1 MMLHPA
7 FEFGPER
14 GRPSITAVPDKC
26 RRSGIWQ
33 PPRVLP
39 SSVSERLDRL
49 APDQR
54 EAATAP
60 PGPVLCVAPAGSGK
74 TTTLVARIGWL
85 VATGADPAT
94 ITAVT
99 FNKRAADEM
108 ASRVDGA
115 LEPLGLAAGAVR
127 VKTFHALGR
136 EILADGGESVEPL
149 LDREAVLRDMWPEI
163 DRGTVRR
170 LDDAFSRLKLE
181 IGVTARE
188 VATDPDPGPIARAF
202 LAYES
207 ALDDSGGLDFDDL
220 VARALRLLEARPNVL
235 RRWRAKCG
243 HLLVDETQ
251 DVDRT
256 QLKLALLLAAPQNRI
271 FLVGD
276 DDQTIYGWRLADVR
290 RVLALADELP
300 GLRRIDLTVNY
311 RCPKAVVER
320 AVRLV
325 SHNDERFDK
334 IIRACPTAAGNLILA
349 PDGADEMVRLR
360 RVIAGWPDDGGT
372 RAVLARTNA
381 ELLPAAAVAL
391 ELGMPFR
398 APRLRFLSED
408 RRVDAILAAAEA
420 AGGFAPAETV
430 GVAAEPG
437 IVAAAETANVAADSG
452 AARNAAAGLLLPRL
466 AALAHADPAGLTI
479 PEPLPRPAGMSP
491 DADAR
496 DLDEPLPVETGE
508 LLAAVVAWAAPYR
521 TIAELRAALER
532 QRELIAELRRD
543 DALLTLATAHST
555 KGLEFDHVAVIG
567 LDAGRFPSGR
577 SLRDAPEP
585 ARALEE
591 ERRLAYVAWTRARR
605 TLTLV
610 YDPAS
615 PSPFMLE
622 AFSASELGLSIDDP

>member
-1 MMLHPA
+1 M
-7 FEFGPER
+7 
-14 GRPSITAVPDKC
+14 
-26 RRSGIWQ
+26 
-33 PPRVLP
+33 
-39 SSVSERLDRL
+39 
-49 APDQR
+49 
-54 EAATAP
+54 
-60 PGPVLCVAPAGSGK
+60 APAGSGK
-74 TTTLVARIGWL
+74 TTTLVARIAWL

-108 ASRVDGA
+108 ATRIDAA
-115 LEPLGLAAGAVR
+115 LEPLGLAAGNVR

-149 LDREAVLRDMWPEI
+149 LDREAVLRDMWPDI
-163 DRGTVRR
+163 DRGAVRR

-188 VATDPDPGPIARAF
+188 VATDPEPGPIARAF

-207 ALDDSGGLDFDDL
+207 ALDDAGGLDFDDL
-220 VARALRLLEARPNVL
+220 VARGLRLLTARPQLL
-235 RRWRAKCG
+235 RRWRAKCE

-256 QLKLALLLAAPQNRI
+256 QLRLALLLAAPANRI

-311 RCPKAVVER
+311 RCPRPVVER

-325 SHNDERFDK
+325 AHNEERFDK
-334 IIRACPTAAGNLILA
+334 TIRACPTAAGNLILA
-349 PDGADEMVRLR
+349 PDGSDETVRLR
-360 RVIAGWPDDGGT
+360 HVIAAWPDDGGT

-381 ELLPAAAVAL
+381 ELLPAAVVAL
-391 ELGMPFR
+391 DLGMPFR

-408 RRVDAILAAAEA
+408 RRVDAILAAADA
-420 AGGFAPAETV
+420 THPALAGGP
-430 GVAAEPG
+430 
-437 IVAAAETANVAADSG
+437 DSS
-452 AARNAAAGLLLPRL
+452 ASSDQLLPRL

-479 PEPLPRPAGMSP
+479 AEHAPQPARISP
-491 DADAR
+491 DAEAR

-521 TIAELRAALER
+521 TIAELRAALAR

-610 YDPAS
+610 YDPAA
-615 PSPFMLE
+615 PSQFLLE
-622 AFSASELGLSIDDP
+622 AFSPAELGLEAADP